1 MGVWEYGSMENEKEG
16 DMANEGIRI
25 ESGVA
30 TDTGGLHINEG
41 VRS

>member
-1 MGVWEYGSMENEKEG
+1 MENEKEG
-16 DMANEGIRI
+16 NMANEGIRI